1 MSKQLSRLWDLLQ
14 RNIPWVVLVIVCAG
28 FSLIT
33 DNFFSLRNILNI
45 LNQNAYVIIAAL
57 GITPIM
63 MSGQTDL
70 SGGQQMAILGVV
82 SGIMLTRTAM
92 PVPLIFVATILI
104 GIALNFMNAIIAFKL
119 DLSLFIVSLATMNI
133 FMGTSYTISG
143 AGVINFLPESFKFL
157 GQGFIGPV
165 PFPVILA
172 GVFFLIMNFF
182 LTRTYWGRYIYALG
196 GNTEAARLAGIN
208 VLGVRMMIA
217 AICGFFLALSSL
229 MLIARLGLAQS
240 TAGPGTEFTVIT
252 AVLVGGVSLRGGE
265 GKLHCVL
272 AGVFIMA
279 VFANGM
285 QLANMGVYTQY
296 IAKGIIMIL
305 AIAFDAFQY
314 KRRQKL
320 KGNRREVA

>member
-1 MSKQLSRLWDLLQ
+1 
-14 RNIPWVVLVIVCAG
+14 
-28 FSLIT
+28 
-33 DNFFSLRNILNI
+33 
-45 LNQNAYVIIAAL
+45 
-57 GITPIM
+57 
-63 MSGQTDL
+63 
-70 SGGQQMAILGVV
+70 MAIIGVAAGMMMTMTDIPLPLV
-82 SGIMLTRTAM
+82 FLTA
-92 PVPLIFVATILI
+92 ILI
-104 GIALNFMNAIIAFKL
+104 GIGLNIMNAMIAYKL
-119 DLSLFIVSLATMNI
+119 GLSLFIVSLATMNI
-133 FMGTSYTISG
+133 FMGASYTISG
-143 AGVINFLPESFKFL
+143 AGIINFLPESFKFL
-157 GQGFIGPV
+157 GQGYIGPV

-172 GVFFLIMNFF
+172 GVLFLIMNLF

-196 GNTEAARLAGIN
+196 GNTEAARLAGIH
-208 VLGVRMMIA
+208 VLGVRLMIA
-217 AICGFFLALSSL
+217 AICGFFLALSAL

-314 KRRQKL
+314 NRRQKL
-320 KGNRREVA
+320 KSNRQEA